1 MDLETQLRDTLTDER
16 RALPAWD
23 DAVARVT
30 AGIRRRR
37 RRRATII
44 ASAAAVAVLPALI
57 GTALLT
63 ARGDTGQTAAP
74 SGSVVPWIG
83 QPVEEHYEVKRR
95 SPRSDAPAC
104 KGTDLSD
111 MWTVDGTLLVG
122 NKAMPTCTLSGRPT
136 VTAIDTTTGQR
147 TVVEVGA
154 LPRSPDPAHQY
165 PATVDAGEPARLDF
179 SVGPTCTTAVRYRD
193 AEIDIAGRAYPFQGI
208 NLSCPIKLGEWYVQP
223 PLMNAFLAV
232 TMQAPATVAAG
243 QPLMYTITI
252 VNPQDRAMSLEPC
265 PQVRQSLGDSAGT
278 YLLNCA
284 PGRLPAHS
292 STTFAMTIASPDR
305 PGKVRLRW
313 MAVFADGTVGI
324 ANLATDGVDVT
335 VTA

>member
-30 AGIRRRR
+30 TGIRRRR
-37 RRRATII
+37 RRRAAII

-74 SGSVVPWIG
+74 SGGVVPWIG
-83 QPVEEHYEVKRR
+83 QPVEERYEVKRR
-95 SPRSDAPAC
+95 SPRPDAPPC

-111 MWTVDGTLLVG
+111 MWTADGTLLVSPNFLG
-122 NKAMPTCTLSGRPT
+122 RCTLSGRPT
-136 VTAIDTTTGQR
+136 VTAVDTTTGQR
-147 TVVEVGA
+147 TVVPSGA
-154 LPRSPDPAHQY
+154 LPRSSDPVHQY

-179 SVGPTCTTAVRYRD
+179 SVGPACRTAIRYRD
-193 AEIDIAGRAYPFQGI
+193 AEVDIAGRAYPLEGI
-208 NLSCPIKLGEWYVQP
+208 NLSCPIELGEWYVQP
-223 PLMNAFLAV
+223 PLLNAFLAV

-243 QPLMYTITI
+243 QPLMYTVTI
-252 VNPQDRAMSLEPC
+252 VNPQNRAMSLEPC

-278 YLLNCA
+278 YLLNCT
-284 PGRLPAHS
+284 PRRLPAHS
-292 STTFAMTIASPDR
+292 RTTFAMTIAAPDR

-313 MAVFADGTVGI
+313 MAIFADGTVGI
-324 ANLATDGVDVT
+324 ANLATDGVDVS